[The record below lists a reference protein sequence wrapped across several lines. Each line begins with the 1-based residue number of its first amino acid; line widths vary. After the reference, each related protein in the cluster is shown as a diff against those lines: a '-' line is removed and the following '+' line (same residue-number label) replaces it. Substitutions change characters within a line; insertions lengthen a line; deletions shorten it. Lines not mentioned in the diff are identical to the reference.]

1 MSILIKLVDNGLY
14 GCIAVVVQ
22 PDKMFRF
29 HTISE
34 PFESCEDNSFQLDLS
49 IGLYILCLLAVII
62 ILNIRLQLD

>member
-34 PFESCEDNSFQLDLS
+34 PFESCEDNSFQPDLS
-49 IGLYILCLLAVII
+49 IGLYILFPFE
-62 ILNIRLQLD
+62 ILIKKQLNVS